1 VSFKP
6 RGRKSIPD
14 ELINFGYHLV
24 YSEGLKTE
32 KNYINEIK
40 ACIANKYMVSP
51 NDINVIFVSRDSYNT
66 KSLVE
71 NTIEDVK
78 RRSKT
83 IRIDH
88 VWIFFDKDDFPKD
101 QYDSAIK
108 IISNRNDS
116 TDMNTDGFYYEKE
129 TGITWHECHSN
140 EAFELWYCL
149 YFDYLDSKLTRHNYI
164 EHLENIKSLKAMSFK
179 YNKIENNIHSI
190 LIKNGGDINR
200 AIRYAKKLESIN
212 KYDNPSTSVYKF
224 VEYFKPYFK

>member
-1 VSFKP
+1 MSFKP

-51 NDINVIFVSRDSYNT
+51 NDINVIFVSKDSYNT

-88 VWIFFDKDDFPKD
+88 VWIFFDEP
-101 QYDSAIK
+101 
-108 IISNRNDS
+108 
-116 TDMNTDGFYYEKE
+116 EP
-129 TGITWHECHSN
+129 H
-140 EAFELWYCL
+140 
-149 YFDYLDSKLTRHNYI
+149 TR
-164 EHLENIKSLKAMSFK
+164 
-179 YNKIENNIHSI
+179 
-190 LIKNGGDINR
+190 
-200 AIRYAKKLESIN
+200 
-212 KYDNPSTSVYKF
+212 
-224 VEYFKPYFK
+224 